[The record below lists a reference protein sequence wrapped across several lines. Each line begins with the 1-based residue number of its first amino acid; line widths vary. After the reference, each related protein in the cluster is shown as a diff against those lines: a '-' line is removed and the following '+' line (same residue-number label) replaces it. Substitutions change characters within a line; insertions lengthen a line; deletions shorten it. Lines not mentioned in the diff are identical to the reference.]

1 VERGAQESWS
11 LFEDPLLQAQKHCIL
26 RKRKAGRNAS
36 RPLWINKELLD
47 FLKLKKKACR
57 EWKQDWVTWE
67 DYKGVGRAKDQVW
80 KAKTRYN

>member
-1 VERGAQESWS
+1 MERGAQESWS

-47 FLKLKKKACR
+47 FLKLKKKVCR
-57 EWKQDWVTWE
+57 EWSQEQATGEGYREV
-67 DYKGVGRAKDQVW
+67 VHAARDQV
-80 KAKTRYN
+80 